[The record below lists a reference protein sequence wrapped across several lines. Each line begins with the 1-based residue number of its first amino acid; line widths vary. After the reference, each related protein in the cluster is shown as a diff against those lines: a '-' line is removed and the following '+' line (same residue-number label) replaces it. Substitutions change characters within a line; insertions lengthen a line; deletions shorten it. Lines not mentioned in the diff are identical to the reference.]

1 MSFYYD
7 IHKFGL
13 LKPIEFVIISWRIY
27 VLTYIFTVNKRGG
40 FELDYKQIIA
50 EDLSAQLSEHLS
62 LEDIYQLLENPKN
75 KDHGDLAF
83 PTFRLAKAF
92 RKNPAEIANEIA
104 EDFSSKVVEKV
115 NVVGPYL
122 NFYLDK
128 NTVSTQVLNDIIS
141 SPSTYG
147 NSNVGEGKNI
157 PIDMSSPN
165 IAKPMSMGHL
175 RSTVIGNALSNIVSK
190 LGFEPV
196 RINHLGD
203 WGTQFGRLI
212 TAYKMWGEEDKVR
225 ANPIAE
231 LNELYIHFHEVLD
244 EQPEL
249 EDVGREWFRKLEAGD
264 EEATELWRWFRDESL
279 NEFNKVYDRLGVTF
293 DSYNGESFYNDK
305 MDEIVELLE
314 EKNLLVEDQGAQ
326 VVRLDESDLQPA
338 LIKKQDGA
346 TLYITRDLAAA
357 LFRKRNYD
365 FKQSL
370 YVVGQDQ
377 IYHFTQLKA
386 VLNKMG
392 YEWEEDIHHITFG
405 LISIDG
411 EKMSTRRGKVVL
423 LEDVLDEA
431 VQRAANQIN
440 DKNPGLANKEE
451 VAEQVGVGAVVF
463 HDLQHDRRN
472 NFNFNLDDIV
482 QFEGETGPY
491 VQYTRARALSILKK
505 AEVDASYFD
514 GGKDYTLSDSYSWSV
529 VKLIQSFNSVLERAY
544 REFGPSVIAK
554 HALSMAQA
562 FNRFYANVRVLE
574 DGPEKDSR
582 LALVYAVALMLEEDL
597 RLLGVEAPDE
607 M

>member
-1 MSFYYD
+1 MA
-7 IHKFGL
+7 
-13 LKPIEFVIISWRIY
+13 IY

-75 KDHGDLAF
+75 EDHGDLAF

-544 REFGPSVIAK
+544 REFEPSVIAK

>member
-75 KDHGDLAF
+75 EDHGDLAF

-544 REFGPSVIAK
+544 REFEPSVIAK

>member
-7 IHKFGL
+7 ILKFSL
-13 LKPIEFVIISWRIY
+13 LKHIEFVIISWRIY
-27 VLTYIFTVNKRGG
+27 VLTTIFTVNKRGG

-75 KDHGDLAF
+75 EDHGDLAF

-92 RKNPAEIANEIA
+92 RKNPAEIANDIA

-190 LGFEPV
+190 LGFKPV

-544 REFGPSVIAK
+544 REFEPSVIAK

>member
-13 LKPIEFVIISWRIY
+13 LKHIEFVIISWRIY
-27 VLTYIFTVNKRGG
+27 VLTTIFTVNKRGG

-75 KDHGDLAF
+75 EDHGDLAF

-190 LGFEPV
+190 LGFKPV

-544 REFGPSVIAK
+544 REFEPSVIAK

>member
-7 IHKFGL
+7 IHKFSL
-13 LKPIEFVIISWRIY
+13 LKHIEFVIISWRIY
-27 VLTYIFTVNKRGG
+27 VLTTIFTVNKRGG

-75 KDHGDLAF
+75 EDHGDLAF

-190 LGFEPV
+190 LGFKPV

-544 REFGPSVIAK
+544 REFEPSVIAK

>member
-1 MSFYYD
+1 M
-7 IHKFGL
+7 
-13 LKPIEFVIISWRIY
+13 
-27 VLTYIFTVNKRGG
+27 
-40 FELDYKQIIA
+40 DYKKIIA
-50 EDLSAQLSEHLS
+50 KDLSAQLSEHLS
-62 LEDIYQLLENPKN
+62 LEDIYKLLENPKN
-75 KDHGDLAF
+75 DDHGDLAF

-92 RKNPAEIANEIA
+92 RKNPAEIANDIA
-104 EDFSSKVVEKV
+104 ENFSSEVVEKV
-115 NVVGPYL
+115 NVLGPYL
-122 NFYLDK
+122 NFYLNK
-128 NTVSTQVLNDIIS
+128 NIVSTQVLNDIIA

-147 NSNVGEGKNI
+147 NSNVGKGKNI

-175 RSTVIGNALSNIVSK
+175 RSTVIGNALANIVTK
-190 LGFEPV
+190 LGYEPV

-212 TAYKMWGEEDKVR
+212 TAYKLWGEEEKVR
-225 ANPIAE
+225 ANPIKE
-231 LNELYIHFHEVLD
+231 LNELYIHFHEVL
-244 EQPEL
+244 ETQPEL
-249 EDVGREWFRKLEAGD
+249 EDVGREWFKKLEDGD
-264 EEATELWRWFRDESL
+264 QEAYELWRWFRDESL

-305 MDEIVELLE
+305 MAEIVDLLE
-314 EKNLLVEDQGAQ
+314 SKDLLVEDQGAQ
-326 VVRLDESDLQPA
+326 VVRLDEFDLQPA

-357 LFRKRNYD
+357 LFRKRNYE
-365 FKQSL
+365 FEQSL
-370 YVVGQDQ
+370 YIVGQDQ
-377 IYHFTQLKA
+377 MYHFTQLKA

-392 YEWEEDIHHITFG
+392 YDWEDDIHHVSFG

-423 LEDVLDEA
+423 LEEVLDEA
-431 VQRAANQIN
+431 VLRASNQIN
-440 DKNPGLANKEE
+440 EKNPGLANKEE

-472 NFNFNLDDIV
+472 NFNFNLDEIV

-505 AEVDASYFD
+505 AEIDSSYFE
-514 GGKDYTLSDSYSWSV
+514 GQKEYTLADSYSWSV
-529 VKLIQSFNSVLERAY
+529 VKLIQSYSNVLDRAA
-544 REFGPSVIAK
+544 REFEPSIIAK

-562 FNRFYANVRVLE
+562 FNRFYANVRVLD
-574 DGPEKDSR
+574 DGPEKESR

-597 RLLGVEAPDE
+597 RLLGVEAPNE

>member
-13 LKPIEFVIISWRIY
+13 LKHIEFVIISWPIY
-27 VLTYIFTVNKRGG
+27 VLTTIFTVNKRGG

-75 KDHGDLAF
+75 EDHGDLAF

-190 LGFEPV
+190 LGFKPV

-544 REFGPSVIAK
+544 REFEPSVIAK

>member
-13 LKPIEFVIISWRIY
+13 LKHIEFVIISWRIY
-27 VLTYIFTVNKRGG
+27 VLTTIFTVNKRGG

-75 KDHGDLAF
+75 EDHGDLAF

-92 RKNPAEIANEIA
+92 RKNPAEIANDIA

-544 REFGPSVIAK
+544 REFEPSIIAK

>member
-1 MSFYYD
+1 M
-7 IHKFGL
+7 
-13 LKPIEFVIISWRIY
+13 
-27 VLTYIFTVNKRGG
+27 
-40 FELDYKQIIA
+40 DYKQIIA

-75 KDHGDLAF
+75 EEHGDLAF

-92 RKNPAEIANEIA
+92 RKNPAEIANDIA
-104 EDFSSKVVEKV
+104 ENFSSDVVEKV
-115 NVVGPYL
+115 NVAGPYL
-122 NFYLDK
+122 NFYLNK
-128 NTVSTQVLNDIIS
+128 KTVSTQVLTDIIAN
-141 SPSTYG
+141 PAEYG
-147 NSNVGEGKNI
+147 NSDLGQGKNI

-175 RSTVIGNALSNIVSK
+175 RSTVIGNALANIVSK
-190 LGFEPV
+190 LGYTPV
-196 RINHLGD
+196 KVNHLGD

-212 TAYKMWGEEDKVR
+212 TAYKLWGEEEKVR

-231 LNELYIHFHEVLD
+231 LNELYIHFHEVL
-244 EQPEL
+244 ETEPEL
-249 EDVGREWFRKLEAGD
+249 EDVGREWFKKLEDGD

-293 DSYNGESFYNDK
+293 DSHNGESFYNDK

-314 EKNLLVEDQGAQ
+314 EKGLLVEDQGAQ
-326 VVRLDESDLQPA
+326 VVRLDEFDLQPA

-357 LFRKRNYD
+357 LFRKRNYEFD
-365 FKQSL
+365 QSL

-377 IYHFTQLKA
+377 IYHFNQLKA
-386 VLNKMG
+386 VLNKMD
-392 YEWEEDIHHITFG
+392 YKWQEDIHHISFG

-423 LEDVLDEA
+423 LEEVLDEA
-431 VQRAANQIN
+431 VLRASNQISE
-440 DKNPGLANKEE
+440 KNPSLANKEK

-472 NFNFNLDDIV
+472 NFNFNLDEIV

-505 AEVDASYFD
+505 AEITPDYF
-514 GGKDYTLSDSYSWSV
+514 KNLNEYALSDNYSWSV
-529 VKLIQSFNSVLERAY
+529 VKLIQSFSSVLDRAH
-544 REFGPSVIAK
+544 REFEPSIIAK

-574 DGPEKDSR
+574 DSPEKDSR

>member
-7 IHKFGL
+7 ILKFSL
-13 LKPIEFVIISWRIY
+13 LKHIEFVIISWRIY
-27 VLTYIFTVNKRGG
+27 VLTTIFTVNKRGG

-75 KDHGDLAF
+75 EDHGDLAF

-92 RKNPAEIANEIA
+92 RKNPAEIANDIA

-190 LGFEPV
+190 LGFKPV

-514 GGKDYTLSDSYSWSV
+514 GGKDYMLSDSYSWSV

-544 REFGPSVIAK
+544 REFEPSVIAK

>member
-7 IHKFGL
+7 ILKFSL
-13 LKPIEFVIISWRIY
+13 LKHIEFVIISWRIY

-75 KDHGDLAF
+75 EDHGDLAF

-104 EDFSSKVVEKV
+104 ENFSSKVVEKV

-544 REFGPSVIAK
+544 REFEPSVIAK

>member
-7 IHKFGL
+7 ILKFSL
-13 LKPIEFVIISWRIY
+13 LKHIEFVIISWRIY
-27 VLTYIFTVNKRGG
+27 VLTTIFTVNKRGG

-75 KDHGDLAF
+75 EDHGDLAF

-544 REFGPSVIAK
+544 REFEPSVIAK

>member
-1 MSFYYD
+1 M
-7 IHKFGL
+7 
-13 LKPIEFVIISWRIY
+13 
-27 VLTYIFTVNKRGG
+27 
-40 FELDYKQIIA
+40 DYKNIIA

-62 LEDIYQLLENPKN
+62 LEDIYLLLENPKN
-75 KDHGDLAF
+75 DDHGDLAF

-92 RKNPAEIANEIA
+92 RKNPAEIANDIA
-104 EDFSSKVVEKV
+104 ENFSSDVVEKV

-122 NFYLDK
+122 NFYLNK
-128 NTVSTQVLNDIIS
+128 NIVSTQVLNDIIS

-175 RSTVIGNALSNIVSK
+175 RSTVIGNALSNIVTK

-212 TAYKMWGEEDKVR
+212 TAYKLWGEEDKVR
-225 ANPIAE
+225 ANPIKE
-231 LNELYIHFHEVLD
+231 LNELYIHFHEVL
-244 EQPEL
+244 ETQPEL
-249 EDVGREWFRKLEAGD
+249 EDIGREWFKKLEDGD
-264 EEATELWRWFRDESL
+264 QEANELWRWFRDESL

-305 MDEIVELLE
+305 MDEIVEILE
-314 EKNLLVEDQGAQ
+314 EEGLLVEDQGAQ
-326 VVRLDESDLQPA
+326 VVRLEEFDLQPA

-357 LFRKRNYD
+357 LFRKRNYE
-365 FKQSL
+365 FEQSL

-392 YEWEEDIHHITFG
+392 YEWEEDIHHISFG

-423 LEDVLDEA
+423 LEEVLDEA
-431 VQRAANQIN
+431 VLRASNQIN
-440 DKNPGLANKEE
+440 EKNPGLANKEK
-451 VAEQVGVGAVVF
+451 VSEQVGVGAVVF

-472 NFNFNLDDIV
+472 NFNFNLDEIV

-491 VQYTRARALSILKK
+491 VQYTRARALSILKR
-505 AEVDASYFD
+505 AEIDPSYFD
-514 GGKDYTLSDSYSWSV
+514 GEKEYSLTDSYSWSV
-529 VKLIQSFNSVLERAY
+529 VKLIQSFNSVLKRAY
-544 REFGPSVIAK
+544 REFEPSIIAK

-562 FNRFYANVRVLE
+562 FNRFYANVRVLDE
-574 DGPEKDSR
+574 GPEKESR

>member
-1 MSFYYD
+1 M
-7 IHKFGL
+7 
-13 LKPIEFVIISWRIY
+13 
-27 VLTYIFTVNKRGG
+27 
-40 FELDYKQIIA
+40 DYKKIIA

-62 LEDIYQLLENPKN
+62 LEDIYLLLENPKN
-75 KDHGDLAF
+75 EDHGDLAF

-92 RKNPAEIANEIA
+92 RKNPAEIANDIA
-104 EDFSSKVVEKV
+104 ENFSSDVVEKV
-115 NVVGPYL
+115 NVMGPYL
-122 NFYLDK
+122 NFYLNK

-147 NSNVGEGKNI
+147 NSNVGEGRNI

-212 TAYKMWGEEDKVR
+212 TAYKMWGDEEKVR

-231 LNELYIHFHEVLD
+231 LNELYIHFHEVLE

-249 EDVGREWFRKLEAGD
+249 EDVGREWFKKLEDGD
-264 EEATELWRWFRDESL
+264 EEATQLWRWFRDESL
-279 NEFNKVYDRLGVTF
+279 SEFNKVYDRLGVTF

-305 MDEIVELLE
+305 MEEIVEILE
-314 EKNLLVEDQGAQ
+314 EKGLLVEDQGAQ
-326 VVRLDESDLQPA
+326 VVRLEEFDLQPA

-346 TLYITRDLAAA
+346 TLYITRDIAAA
-357 LFRKRNYD
+357 LFRKRNYEFD
-365 FKQSL
+365 QSL

-392 YEWEEDIHHITFG
+392 YEWEEDIHHISFG

-423 LEDVLDEA
+423 LEEVLDEA
-431 VQRAANQIN
+431 VLRAANQIN
-440 DKNPGLANKEE
+440 EKNPGLANKEE

-505 AEVDASYFD
+505 AEIDPSYFD
-514 GGKDYTLSDSYSWSV
+514 GKKEYALADSYSWAV
-529 VKLIQSFNSVLERAY
+529 VKLIQSFSSVLDRAY
-544 REFGPSVIAK
+544 REFEPSIVAK
-554 HALSMAQA
+554 HALNMAQA

-574 DGPEKDSR
+574 DGPEKESR

>member
-13 LKPIEFVIISWRIY
+13 LKHIEFVIISWRIY
-27 VLTYIFTVNKRGG
+27 VLTTIFTVNKRGG

-75 KDHGDLAF
+75 EDHGDLAF

-514 GGKDYTLSDSYSWSV
+514 GGKDYMLSDSYSWSV

-544 REFGPSVIAK
+544 REFEPSVIAK

>member
-1 MSFYYD
+1 M
-7 IHKFGL
+7 
-13 LKPIEFVIISWRIY
+13 
-27 VLTYIFTVNKRGG
+27 
-40 FELDYKQIIA
+40 DYKLIIA
-50 EDLSAQLSEHLS
+50 EDLSTQLSEHLTID
-62 LEDIYQLLENPKN
+62 EIYSLLEKPKH
-75 KDHGDLAF
+75 KEHGDLAF
-83 PTFRLAKAF
+83 PSFQLAKVF
-92 RKNPAEIANEIA
+92 RKNPAAIASDIAN
-104 EDFSSKVVEKV
+104 DFSSEIVEKV
-115 NVVGPYL
+115 ETVGPYL

-128 NTVSTQVLNDIIS
+128 GKVSAEVLQDILS
-141 SPSTYG
+141 NKGNYGQSTK
-147 NSNVGEGKNI
+147 GEGKNI

-175 RSTVIGNALSNIVSK
+175 RSTVIGNALANIVEK

-212 TAYKMWGEEDKVR
+212 TAYKMWGDEETVR

-231 LNELYIHFHEVLD
+231 LNELYIRFHEELN
-244 EQPEL
+244 EKPEL
-249 EDVGREWFRKLEAGD
+249 EDVGREWFKKLEDGD
-264 EEATELWRWFRDESL
+264 EEAVELWRWFREESL

-305 MDEIVELLE
+305 MAEIVEILE
-314 EKNLLVEDQGAQ
+314 EKELLVEDQGAQ
-326 VVRLDESDLQPA
+326 VVRLDDVDLQPA

-357 LFRKRNYD
+357 LFRQRNYD
-365 FKQSL
+365 FEQSL

-392 YEWEEDIHHITFG
+392 YAWEEDIHHVSFG

-431 VQRAANQIN
+431 VLRASKQIN
-440 DKNPGLANKEE
+440 EKNPGLENKEE
-451 VAEQVGVGAVVF
+451 VAEQVGVGAVIF

-472 NFNFNLDDIV
+472 DFNFNLDEIV

-505 AEVDASYFD
+505 AGINTEDFD
-514 GGKDYTLSDSYSWSV
+514 LKSAYSLTDGYSWAV
-529 VKLIQSFNSVLERAY
+529 IKLIQSFEDILDRAH
-544 REFGPSVIAK
+544 REFEPSIIAK
-554 HALSMAQA
+554 HALSLAQA
-562 FNRFYANVRVLE
+562 FNRFYANVRVL
-574 DGPEKDSR
+574 DDNPERESR

-597 RLLGVEAPDE
+597 RLLGVKAPDQ

>member
-27 VLTYIFTVNKRGG
+27 VLTTIFTVNKRGG

-75 KDHGDLAF
+75 EDHGDLAF

-92 RKNPAEIANEIA
+92 RKNPAEIANDIA

-147 NSNVGEGKNI
+147 NSNVGESKNI

-190 LGFEPV
+190 LGFKPV

-244 EQPEL
+244 EQPDL

-305 MDEIVELLE
+305 MDEIVELLG

-326 VVRLDESDLQPA
+326 VVRLDEFDLQPA

-514 GGKDYTLSDSYSWSV
+514 GGKDYMLSDSYSWSV

-544 REFGPSVIAK
+544 REFEPSVIAK

>member
-1 MSFYYD
+1 M
-7 IHKFGL
+7 
-13 LKPIEFVIISWRIY
+13 LKHIEFVIISWRIY
-27 VLTYIFTVNKRGG
+27 VLTTIFTVNKRGG

-75 KDHGDLAF
+75 EDHGDLAF

-190 LGFEPV
+190 LGFKPV

-544 REFGPSVIAK
+544 REFEPSVIAK

>member
-7 IHKFGL
+7 ILKFSL

-27 VLTYIFTVNKRGG
+27 VLTYIFIVNKRGG
-40 FELDYKQIIA
+40 FELDFKQIIA
-50 EDLSAQLSEHLS
+50 KDLSTQLSEHLS

-75 KDHGDLAF
+75 EDHGDLAF

-92 RKNPAEIANEIA
+92 RKNPAEIANDIA

-147 NSNVGEGKNI
+147 NSNIGEGKNI

-392 YEWEEDIHHITFG
+392 YDWEEDIHHITFG

-544 REFGPSVIAK
+544 REFEPSVIAK

>member
-7 IHKFGL
+7 ILKFSL
-13 LKPIEFVIISWRIY
+13 LKHIEFVIISWRIY

-75 KDHGDLAF
+75 EDHGDLAF

-514 GGKDYTLSDSYSWSV
+514 GGKDYMLSDSYSWSV

-544 REFGPSVIAK
+544 REFEPSVIAK